1 MSKASAAKTDSSS
14 FPDAWPSEDLSIQYF
29 AGSCYPAALEPEIR
43 LMAMILEDAVN
54 CFQRFAGADSNP
66 DLGEFR
72 AAERWLFGGEKDWI
86 FSFENICSC
95 LGLDPLYIRSGL
107 RLWQRMNQHLDLGAS
122 APRRGYRCGRIRS
135 SRASPKIRLLR

>member
-1 MSKASAAKTDSSS
+1 MSKASAAKIDSSS
-14 FPDAWPSEDLSIQYF
+14 LPDAWPSEDLSIQYS

-54 CFQRFAGADSNP
+54 CFQRFAGADDNP

-86 FSFENICSC
+86 FSFENICSF

-107 RLWQRMNQHLDLGAS
+107 RLWQRMNQHLDLDAR